1 MTEVNETTQ
10 PRRIHG
16 RRVKPSPTGLT
27 RALRQPNERGATLGT
42 GHLGLGASVLCVVQA
57 LYGLAQFIS
66 HWDAYPNTLPVVG
79 AWALYLATIA
89 VAIIILS
96 TLGDRLP
103 LWTYAVFL
111 LLLAGVV
118 ALDFLAIWP
127 LGNMGGYATASVSA
141 GFGLLLVVTLRAGYE
156 LIAASSTLALA
167 FIVAIALTT
176 PLTAATLPTQLVT
189 VALAVLPSVLGVMV
203 LRGFRRMV
211 QLELDRVLVQ
221 STVSAPRFAVG
232 MLASEEL
239 ARLDLAAEELLDAVA
254 TGRTALPLSPESAS
268 VAASLAT
275 ELRLHLIEGRRE
287 TWLYHAIT
295 ESELLGKAVALTD
308 RGSLAG
314 LLDPTQRDGLLSGV
328 WLIVSDSAKS
338 KAPRTVQLTI
348 GPRANTNERL
358 SGNRIA
364 VPIVITTT
372 NLPRNRVDPAIW
384 DSIGKMGRYGDSTQ
398 NGSLRLDITCLVDNP
413 ADR

>member
-1 MTEVNETTQ
+1 MTRAETAEAT
-10 PRRIHG
+10 RRG
-16 RRVKPSPTGLT
+16 RHTKPSSPGVA
-27 RALRQPNERGATLGT
+27 RAWRQPNERGATLGT

-57 LYGLAQFIS
+57 FYGLALFAA
-66 HWDAYPNTLPVVG
+66 HWDSYPRTLPVVG

-103 LWTYAVFL
+103 LWIYGVFL

-118 ALDFLAIWP
+118 VLDFVAIWP
-127 LGNMGGYATASVSA
+127 LGDIGGYATASVSA
-141 GFGLLLVVTLRAGYE
+141 GFGLLLVVTLRAGHE
-156 LIAASSTLALA
+156 LIAAASTLALA
-167 FIVAIALTT
+167 FCTAIALTT
-176 PLTAATLPTQLVT
+176 PLTPSTLPTQLST

-239 ARLDLAAEELLDAVA
+239 ARLDLDAEELLDAVA
-254 TGRTALPLSPESAS
+254 TGRTPLPLSPEDAS
-268 VAASLAT
+268 VAATLAT

-287 TWLYHAIT
+287 TWLYHAVT
-295 ESELLGKAVALTD
+295 ESELLGKAVSLTD

-328 WLIVSDSAKS
+328 WLIVSDSVKS
-338 KAPRTVQLTI
+338 KAPRTVQLTL
-348 GPRANTNERL
+348 GPRPQTSERL
-358 SGNRIA
+358 AGNRIA
-364 VPIVITTT
+364 VPITITTT

-384 DSIGKMGRYGDSTQ
+384 DSIGKIGRYRDSTH

>member
-1 MTEVNETTQ
+1 MSRT
-10 PRRIHG
+10 G
-16 RRVKPSPTGLT
+16 RHKTSSTGLT

-57 LYGLAQFIS
+57 FYGLALFIA
-66 HWDAYPNTLPVVG
+66 HWDDYPHTLPVVG

-103 LWTYAVFL
+103 LWSYGIFL
-111 LLLAGVV
+111 LMLAGVV
-118 ALDFLAIWP
+118 ALDFVAIWP
-127 LGNMGGYATASVSA
+127 LGNVGSYATASVSA

-156 LIAASSTLALA
+156 VIAASSALA
-167 FIVAIALTT
+167 IAFGIAIALTT
-176 PLTAATLPTQLVT
+176 PLTPATLPTQLGT
-189 VALAVLPSVLGVMV
+189 LSLAVLPSVLGVLV

-221 STVSAPRFAVG
+221 SIVSAPRFAVG

-239 ARLDLAAEELLDAVA
+239 ARLDLDAEEILDAVA
-254 TGRTALPLSPESAS
+254 TGRTPLPLSPEMAS
-268 VAASLAT
+268 TAASLAT

-287 TWLYHAIT
+287 TWLYHAVT
-295 ESELLGKAVALTD
+295 ESELLGKAVSLSD
-308 RGSLAG
+308 PGSLAG

-328 WLIVSDSAKS
+328 WLIVSDSVKS
-338 KAPRTVQLTI
+338 KAPRTVELSI
-348 GPRANTNERL
+348 GPRADSAERL
-358 SGNRIA
+358 PGNRIA
-364 VPIVITTT
+364 VPIVVTTT

-384 DSIGKMGRYGDSTQ
+384 DSIGKIGRYGDSTHR
-398 NGSLRLDITCLVDNP
+398 GSLRLDITCLVDNP
-413 ADR
+413 ADQ